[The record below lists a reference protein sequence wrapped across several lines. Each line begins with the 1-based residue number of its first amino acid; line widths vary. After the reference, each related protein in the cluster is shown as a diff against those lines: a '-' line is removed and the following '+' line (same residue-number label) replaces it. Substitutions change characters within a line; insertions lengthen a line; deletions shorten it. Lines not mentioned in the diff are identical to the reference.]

1 MLSPNRYRRAYH
13 QLALTLVCLLATPG
27 AASAQAQASDT
38 LRLSLAAALDAGQ
51 RENPVVLQSAFS
63 RSAAGAGLWEA
74 YGNLMPRVGF
84 QGLAQRSEAGTFNL
98 AGTQFA
104 SPLTY
109 STAYQWDF
117 THTLLDAGRDI
128 FRIRGA
134 RAESERAIAA
144 YDSQWWQTRA
154 DIKQQYLSTRRQQA
168 LVAQAMRE
176 IERLEKHL
184 VLAESRY
191 AVGEVTKSDV
201 LQAQLGLN
209 QGQVASLEARQA
221 AQEAQ
226 LALRSLVGGLP
237 AGPIELTTD
246 FAVFPPPFDVEN
258 LVDRALD
265 VHPSVRETAAQER
278 ADRANLWIARSA
290 YFPGFQFQ
298 YSLSRSAVDTSDF
311 QFSDLDAR
319 NFWAFSLN
327 WQLFDG
333 FNRHNETSR
342 ANAALQSTRAERR
355 RRELSIEQTV
365 RTAYSR
371 LMTSYAAHQANMKS
385 VELAT
390 EDLRLGE
397 ARYETGAGSFVDLL
411 DSQVRATEAETD
423 LIASTYDFY
432 VALVELERGTGLNLF
447 PERVNQ

>member
-1 MLSPNRYRRAYH
+1 MSSPNQHPRALL
-13 QLALTLVCLLATPG
+13 QLALTLVCLLPTPG
-27 AASAQAQASDT
+27 AAATQAQARDT
-38 LRLSLAAALDAGQ
+38 LRLSLAAALETGQ

-63 RSAAGAGLWEA
+63 RSAAGAGVWDA
-74 YGNLMPRVGF
+74 YGNLMPQVGF
-84 QGLAQRSEAGTFNL
+84 QGLAQRAESGNFNL
-98 AGTQFA
+98 GGSQFS

-109 STAYQWDF
+109 TTIYQWDF
-117 THTLLDAGRDI
+117 THSLLDAGRDI

-144 YDSQWWQTRA
+144 YDSQWWETRA
-154 DIKQQYLSTRRQQA
+154 DIKQQYLGTRRQQA
-168 LVAQAMRE
+168 LVTQAARE

-201 LQAQLGLN
+201 LQAQLSLN
-209 QGQVASLEARQA
+209 QGQVAALEAQQA
-221 AQEAQ
+221 AEEAQ
-226 LALRSLVGGLP
+226 LSLRSLVGGLP

-246 FAVFPPPFDVEN
+246 FVVFSPPFEVET

-265 VHPSVRETAAQER
+265 LHPSVRETAAQER

-290 YFPGFQFQ
+290 YFPGLQFQ
-298 YSLSRSAVDTSDF
+298 YSLSSSAADTSDF
-311 QFSDLDAR
+311 QFSDLDSR

-327 WQLFDG
+327 WRLFDG
-333 FNRHNETSR
+333 FSRRNETSR

-355 RRELSIEQTV
+355 RRELSIEETV
-365 RTAYSR
+365 RTAFSR
-371 LMTSYAAHQANMKS
+371 LMTSHAAHQANLRS

-411 DSQVRATEAETD
+411 DSQVRAAEAETD

-432 VALVELERGTGLNLF
+432 VALVELERGTGLDLF
-447 PERVNQ
+447 PEQGNR

>member
-1 MLSPNRYRRAYH
+1 MSSPNQHPRALF

-38 LRLSLAAALDAGQ
+38 LRLSLAAALEAGQ

-63 RSAAGAGLWEA
+63 RSAAGAGVWDA
-74 YGNLMPRVGF
+74 YGNLMPQVGF

-154 DIKQQYLSTRRQQA
+154 DIKQQYLGTRRQQA

-201 LQAQLGLN
+201 LQAELGLN
-209 QGQVASLEARQA
+209 QGQVASLEAQQA
-221 AQEAQ
+221 AEEAQ

-237 AGPIELTTD
+237 QGPIELTTD
-246 FAVFPPPFDVEN
+246 FAVFPPPFDVES
-258 LVDRALD
+258 LVNRALEL
-265 VHPSVRETAAQER
+265 HPSVRETAAQER

-290 YFPGFQFQ
+290 YLPGFQFQ

-355 RRELSIEQTV
+355 RRELSIEETV

-411 DSQVRATEAETD
+411 DSQVRAAEAETD

-432 VALVELERGTGLNLF
+432 VALVELERGTGLSLF
-447 PERVNQ
+447 PERVNR

>member
-1 MLSPNRYRRAYH
+1 MFSPNRYRHAYH

-27 AASAQAQASDT
+27 AALAQAQASDT
-38 LRLSLAAALDAGQ
+38 LRLSLAAALEAGQ
-51 RENPVVLQSAFS
+51 RENPVVLQSAFN
-63 RSAAGAGLWEA
+63 RSAAGAGLWDA
-74 YGNLMPRVGF
+74 YGNLMPQVGF

-98 AGTQFA
+98 GGRPFI

-109 STAYQWDF
+109 TTTYQWDF
-117 THTLLDAGRDI
+117 THTLLDSGRDI
-128 FRIRGA
+128 FRIRSA
-134 RAESERAIAA
+134 RATSESAIAA

-154 DIKQQYLSTRRQQA
+154 DIKQQYLGTRRRQA
-168 LVAQAMRE
+168 LVTQAARE
-176 IERLEKHL
+176 IERLEEHL

-209 QGQVASLEARQA
+209 QSQVASLEAQQA
-221 AQEAQ
+221 AEESE
-226 LALRSLVGGLP
+226 LALRSQVGGLP

-265 VHPSVRETAAQER
+265 LHPSVRETEAQER

-290 YFPGFQFQ
+290 YFPGLQFQ
-298 YSLSRSAVDTSDF
+298 YSRSKSAADTTDF
-311 QFSDLDAR
+311 QFSDLDSR

-333 FNRHNETSR
+333 FSRHNETSR

-355 RRELSIEQTV
+355 RRELSIEETV

-371 LMTSYAAHQANMKS
+371 LMTSHAAHQANVKS

-411 DSQVRATEAETD
+411 DSQVRAAEAETD

-447 PERVNQ
+447 PERVNR